1 MATSIAEVHDIDWY
15 GQVPR
20 SIHRHA
26 AVGLVLVLL
35 AFGGFGTWAA
45 TAPLAAAVIS
55 AGSFVATGENKVI
68 QHLEGG
74 IIQEI
79 MVSEG
84 DHVTAGQPLIRL
96 DGIAAQ
102 VKQRQL
108 FLRQARLEA
117 NVARLEAQVANKP
130 EITFP
135 SIIADNRSDND
146 IGSIVD
152 GQVASFRSAQS
163 RMESEIGLLK
173 QNMESLKFRAEG
185 FRKQSVSMVEQ
196 LSFLKE
202 EYTGKVKLLVQGLIR
217 KPEVNAIQRA
227 IADAEG
233 QIGRLDAE
241 VSETDAQIEK
251 FRQQIDQTVTELNQ
265 KALDELQS
273 SQGELDA
280 VREEARQAKNVM
292 RRSTINAP
300 VSGTVVRMYY
310 HTSGGVIESGKKIL
324 EILPADVPLIIETQV
339 QRKDI
344 DAVKPGQKATIRLVA
359 LNRRTTPV
367 LYGDVYYVSADAL
380 SDATVPNTEVY
391 LARVRLPA
399 SELARIPGFTATPGM
414 PVEVMIETAERTFL
428 DYLTKPIR
436 ESMSRA
442 FTER

>member
-1 MATSIAEVHDIDWY
+1 MSTSTADVHDIEWY

-20 SIHRHA
+20 SIRRHA
-26 AVGLVLVLL
+26 LVGLALIL
-35 AFGGFGTWAA
+35 AVFGGFGTWAA

-79 MVSEG
+79 LVNEG
-84 DHVTAGQPLIRL
+84 DHVTAGQSLIRL

-117 NVARLEAQVANKP
+117 NAARLSAQVTTKP
-130 EITFP
+130 EIDFP
-135 SIIADNRSDND
+135 RIIVDNRND
-146 IGSIVD
+146 RDISSIVD
-152 GQVASFRSAQS
+152 GQIASFRSAQS
-163 RMESEIGLLK
+163 RVESEVGLLK

-185 FRKQSVSMVEQ
+185 FRRQSSSMSEQ
-196 LSFLKE
+196 LSFLQE
-202 EYTGKVKLLVQGLIR
+202 EYQGKLKLLNQGLIR

-227 IADAEG
+227 IADAQG
-233 QIGRLDAE
+233 QIGRLNAE
-241 VSETDAQIEK
+241 VAETDAQIEK
-251 FRQQIDQTVTELNQ
+251 FRQQIDQTITELNQ

-273 SQGELDA
+273 SQSELDA
-280 VREEARQAKNVM
+280 VREEARQAQNIM
-292 RRSTINAP
+292 LRSTINAP

-324 EILPADVPLIIETQV
+324 EILPANVPLIIESQI

-344 DAVKPGQKATIRLVA
+344 DAVKPGQRATIRLVA

-367 LYGDVYYVSADAL
+367 LYGDVYYLSADAL
-380 SDATVPNTEVY
+380 SDAALPNTEVY
-391 LARVRLPA
+391 LARIRLPA
-399 SELARIPGFTATPGM
+399 TELARIPGFTATPGM

>member
-1 MATSIAEVHDIDWY
+1 MSTSIADVHDIEWY

-20 SIHRHA
+20 SIRRHA
-26 AVGLVLVLL
+26 LVGLALIL
-35 AFGGFGTWAA
+35 AVFGGFGIWAA

-55 AGSFVATGENKVI
+55 AGSFVATGENKVV

-79 MVSEG
+79 LVNEG
-84 DHVTAGQPLIRL
+84 DHVIAGQPLIRL

-117 NVARLEAQVANKP
+117 NAARLSAQVGNKP
-130 EITFP
+130 EIDFP
-135 SIIADNRSDND
+135 RIITDNRSDSD

-163 RMESEIGLLK
+163 RVESEVGLLK

-185 FRKQSVSMVEQ
+185 FRRQSTSMSDQ
-196 LSFLKE
+196 LSFLQE
-202 EYTGKVKLLVQGLIR
+202 EYKGKLKLLNQGLMR

-227 IADAEG
+227 IADAQG
-233 QIGRLDAE
+233 QIGRLNAE
-241 VSETDAQIEK
+241 VAETDAQVEK
-251 FRQQIDQTVTELNQ
+251 FRQQIDQTITELNQ

-280 VREEARQAKNVM
+280 VREEARQAQNIM
-292 RRSTINAP
+292 RRSMINAP

-324 EILPADVPLIIETQV
+324 EILPANVPLIIETQI

-344 DAVKPGQKATIRLVA
+344 DAVKPGQRATLRLVA

-380 SDATVPNTEVY
+380 SDAALPNTEVY
-391 LARVRLPA
+391 LARIRLPA
-399 SELARIPGFTATPGM
+399 GELARIPGFTATPGM

>member
-1 MATSIAEVHDIDWY
+1 MTTSIADVHDIEWY

-20 SIHRHA
+20 SIRRHA
-26 AVGLVLVLL
+26 LVGLGLIL
-35 AFGGFGTWAA
+35 AVFGGFGTWAA

-55 AGSFVATGENKVI
+55 AGSFVATGENKVV

-79 MVSEG
+79 LVNEG
-84 DHVTAGQPLIRL
+84 DHVTAGRPLIRL

-117 NVARLEAQVANKP
+117 NAARLSAQVTNKP
-130 EITFP
+130 EIDFP
-135 SIIADNRSDND
+135 RIIIDNRNDSD

-152 GQVASFRSAQS
+152 GQIASFRSAQN
-163 RMESEIGLLK
+163 RVESEVGLLK

-185 FRKQSVSMVEQ
+185 FRRQSSSMSDQ
-196 LSFLKE
+196 LSFLQE
-202 EYTGKVKLLVQGLIR
+202 EYKGKLKLLNQGLMR

-227 IADAEG
+227 IADAQG
-233 QIGRLDAE
+233 QIGRLNAE
-241 VSETDAQIEK
+241 VAETDAQVEK
-251 FRQQIDQTVTELNQ
+251 FRQQIDQTITELNQ

-280 VREEARQAKNVM
+280 VREEARQAQNIM
-292 RRSTINAP
+292 QRSTINAP

-324 EILPADVPLIIETQV
+324 EILPANVPLIIETQI

-344 DAVKPGQKATIRLVA
+344 DAVKPGQRASIRLVA

-380 SDATVPNTEVY
+380 SDAALPNTEVY
-391 LARVRLPA
+391 LARIRLPA

>member
-1 MATSIAEVHDIDWY
+1 MAAGTADVHDLDWY
-15 GQVPR
+15 GDVPR
-20 SIHRHA
+20 SIRRHA
-26 AVGLVLVLL
+26 FVGLVLIL
-35 AFGGFGTWAA
+35 AVFGGFGIWAA

-55 AGSFVATGENKVI
+55 AGSFVATGENKVV

-74 IIQEI
+74 IIEEI
-79 MVSEG
+79 LVNEG
-84 DHVTAGQPLIRL
+84 DHVIASQPLIRL

-117 NVARLEAQVANKP
+117 NAARLSAQVANKP
-130 EITFP
+130 EIDFP
-135 SIIADNRSDND
+135 RIVIDNRNDSD

-163 RMESEIGLLK
+163 RVESEVGLLK

-185 FRKQSVSMVEQ
+185 FRRQSSSMSEQ
-196 LSFLKE
+196 LSFLQE
-202 EYTGKVKLLVQGLIR
+202 EYKGKLKLLNQGLMR

-227 IADAEG
+227 IADAQG
-233 QIGRLDAE
+233 QIGRLNAE
-241 VSETDAQIEK
+241 VAETDAQVEK
-251 FRQQIDQTVTELNQ
+251 FRQQVDQTITELNQ

-273 SQGELDA
+273 SEGELDA
-280 VREEARQAKNVM
+280 IREEARQAQNIM
-292 RRSTINAP
+292 QRSTINAP

-324 EILPADVPLIIETQV
+324 EILPANVPLIIETQI

-344 DAVKPGQKATIRLVA
+344 DAVKPGQRATIHLVA

-380 SDATVPNTEVY
+380 SDAALPNTEVY
-391 LARVRLPA
+391 LARIRLSA
-399 SELARIPGFTATPGM
+399 GELARIPGFTATPGM

>member
-1 MATSIAEVHDIDWY
+1 MATSIAEVHDIEWY
-15 GQVPR
+15 NQVPR
-20 SIHRHA
+20 SIRKHVL
-26 AVGLVLVLL
+26 VGLVLVVM

-55 AGSFVATGENKVI
+55 AGSFVATGENKVV

-74 IIQEI
+74 IIQDI
-79 MVSEG
+79 LVNEG
-84 DHVTAGQPLIRL
+84 DHVVAGQPLIRL
-96 DGIAAQ
+96 DGVAAQ

-117 NVARLEAQVANKP
+117 NVARLSAQIADKP
-130 EITFP
+130 EIEFP
-135 SIIADNRSDND
+135 RIITENKNDND
-146 IGSIVD
+146 ISSIID

-163 RMESEIGLLK
+163 RKESEIGLLK
-173 QNMESLKFRAEG
+173 QNMESLRYRAEG
-185 FRKQSVSMVEQ
+185 FQKQSTSMSAE
-196 LSFLKE
+196 LAFLKDE
-202 EYTGKVKLLVQGLIR
+202 NAGKMKLLEEGLIR
-217 KPEVNAIQRA
+217 KPEVNSIQRA
-227 IADAEG
+227 IADAQG

-241 VSETDAQIEK
+241 VLETNAQIEK
-251 FRQQIDQTVTELNQ
+251 YRQQITQTVTEMNQ
-265 KALDELQS
+265 KDLEELQS
-273 SQGELDA
+273 SQSELDG
-280 VREEARQAKNVM
+280 VRQEGREAKNVM

-310 HTSGGVIESGKKIL
+310 HTPGGVIESGKKIL
-324 EILPADVPLIIETQV
+324 EILPANVPLIIETQI

-344 DAVKPGQKATIRLVA
+344 DAVKAGQKATIKLVA

-380 SDATVPNTEVY
+380 SDPTLPNMEVY
-391 LARVRLPA
+391 LARIRLPA
-399 SELARIPGFTATPGM
+399 SELQRIPGFTATPGM
-414 PVEVMIETAERTFL
+414 PVEVMIETAKRTFL

>member
-1 MATSIAEVHDIDWY
+1 MATDIADVHDIEWY

-20 SIHRHA
+20 SIHGHA
-26 AVGLVLVLL
+26 MIGLILVVL

-74 IIQEI
+74 IIKDI
-79 MVSEG
+79 LVSEG
-84 DHVTAGQPLIRL
+84 DHVVTGQPLIRL

-117 NVARLEAQVANKP
+117 NVARLEAQVADKP
-130 EITFP
+130 EIAFP
-135 SIIADNRSDND
+135 AIIADHGND
-146 IGSIVD
+146 ADIASIVD
-152 GQVASFRSAQS
+152 GQLASFRSANS
-163 RMESEIGLLK
+163 RRDSEIGLLE
-173 QNMESLKFRAEG
+173 QNIKSLKFRAEG
-185 FRKQSVSMVEQ
+185 FQEQSRSMTEQ
-196 LSFLKE
+196 LVFLRD
-202 EYTGKVKLLVQGLIR
+202 EYKGKLKLLNRGLVR

-227 IADAEG
+227 IADAQG
-233 QIGRLDAE
+233 QVGRLDAE
-241 VSETDAQIEK
+241 VLETNAQAEK
-251 FRQQIDQTVTELNQ
+251 FRQQIKQTVTELNQ

-273 SQGELDA
+273 SQGELDT
-280 VREEARQAKNVM
+280 VREEARQARNIVQ
-292 RRSTINAP
+292 RSTIDAP
-300 VSGTVVRMYY
+300 VAGTVVRMYY
-310 HTSGGVIESGKKIL
+310 HTSGGVIESGKAIL
-324 EILPADVPLIIETQV
+324 EILPANVPLIIETQIE
-339 QRKDI
+339 RRDI

-359 LNRRTTPV
+359 LNRRATPV
-367 LYGDVYYVSADAL
+367 LHGDVYYVSADAL
-380 SDATVPNTEVY
+380 RDPARPGLEVY
-391 LARVRLPA
+391 LARIRLPP